1 MRTNPSQQLYV
12 NIKQLTNK
20 MREDTSQSTQNN
32 GDGLM
37 KSQSSSLNTNNPQPK
52 GMEENIK
59 IANIMMMLEDER
71 NGRTQ
76 I

>member
-20 MREDTSQSTQNN
+20 MREDTSQSTQSNN
-32 GDGLM
+32 DGLM
-37 KSQSSSLNTNNPQPK
+37 KRQSPSLNTNTPQPK

-71 NGRTQ
+71 NGRS
-76 I
+76 

>member
-37 KSQSSSLNTNNPQPK
+37 KRQSPSLNTNTPQPK

-71 NGRTQ
+71 NGRT
-76 I
+76 